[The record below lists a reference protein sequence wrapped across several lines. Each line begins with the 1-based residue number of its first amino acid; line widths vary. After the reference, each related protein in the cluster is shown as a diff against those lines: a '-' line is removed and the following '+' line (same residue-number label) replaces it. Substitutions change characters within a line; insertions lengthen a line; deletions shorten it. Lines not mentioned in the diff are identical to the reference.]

1 MGVLVGAGVA
11 VGTGVGMGVGKGV
24 AVAVAVGAGSVTA
37 RGRAVTHAEDEIASE
52 IASSSAML
60 MLRVRQEGFNKDG
73 LRLS

>member
-24 AVAVAVGAGSVTA
+24 AVAVGAGAVTA
-37 RGRAVTHAEDEIASE
+37 RGRAVTHAEDGIASE

-60 MLRVRQEGFNKDG
+60 MLRVRLEGFNKDG

>member
-11 VGTGVGMGVGKGV
+11 VGTGVGMGVGKG
-24 AVAVAVGAGSVTA
+24 VAVAVGAGSVTA

-60 MLRVRQEGFNKDG
+60 MLRVRLEGFNKDG

>member
-1 MGVLVGAGVA
+1 MLVGAGVA
-11 VGTGVGMGVGKGV
+11 VGTGVGVGNG
-24 AVAVAVGAGSVTA
+24 VAVAVGAGAVTE

-60 MLRVRQEGFNKDG
+60 MLRVRLEGFNKDG

>member
-24 AVAVAVGAGSVTA
+24 AVAVGAGSVTA
-37 RGRAVTHAEDEIASE
+37 RGNTVTHAEDEIASE

-60 MLRVRQEGFNKDG
+60 MLRVRLEGFNKDG

>member
-24 AVAVAVGAGSVTA
+24 AVAVGAGAVTE

-60 MLRVRQEGFNKDG
+60 MLRVRLEGFNKDG